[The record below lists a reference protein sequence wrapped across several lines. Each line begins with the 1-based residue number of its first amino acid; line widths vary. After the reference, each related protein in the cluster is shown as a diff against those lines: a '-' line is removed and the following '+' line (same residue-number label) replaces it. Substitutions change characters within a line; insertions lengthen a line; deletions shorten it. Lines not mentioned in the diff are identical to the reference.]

1 MWHQDLLNQ
10 ELSNLNKKVI
20 LCQKIVRGYLCRKR
34 LVFILDRVHK
44 TKEERLKFIQQIH
57 LNSKLTKEKQMDQ
70 LNHRNQQQQKHKIIN
85 NNNNNHQY
93 APPAPPPPP
102 PLHQAQTSMPL
113 TKNVTAS
120 SNKDIYKLQNL
131 KNKIENQ
138 MKSYAKQED
147 YEEMLKFVKVNINLE
162 LFFFSFQT
170 LI

>member
-10 ELSNLNKKVI
+10 ELSNLNNKVI

-70 LNHRNQQQQKHKIIN
+70 LNHRNQQKHKI
-85 NNNNNHQY
+85 NHQY
-93 APPAPPPPP
+93 NAPPAPPPPP
-102 PLHQAQTSMPL
+102 PLHQAAQTSMPL
-113 TKNVTAS
+113 TKNITAS

-147 YEEMLKFVKVNINLE
+147 YEEMLKLVKVNINLE
-162 LFFFSFQT
+162 FFLFSFKT
-170 LI
+170 WMNSI